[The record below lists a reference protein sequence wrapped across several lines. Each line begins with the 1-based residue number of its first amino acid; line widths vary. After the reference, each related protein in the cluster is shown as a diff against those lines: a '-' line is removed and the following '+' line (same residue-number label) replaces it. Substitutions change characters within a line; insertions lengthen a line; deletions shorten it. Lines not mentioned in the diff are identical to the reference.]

1 MAHEENIDGAGVEF
15 DDHAPD
21 SQQPHVLD
29 AVVADAFSEEP
40 VAAIVEEPLA
50 AVVEEPAPVA
60 AAAAAASAP
69 DFYAVGVRLIKMS
82 PVWLLTVTGGFAL
95 LILLLSW
102 VRPAGGEVD
111 AASIPND
118 AKAVVVQYP
127 EAPAPTAA
135 KPSEETHA
143 PVAAP
148 SKEERAEVST
158 ETKAAA
164 PVQPASAPEESH
176 EAAPVEEKKQA
187 ASVAHSSGDAGGKF
201 TVQVGSFSVESQAN
215 ERISSLR
222 AAGFDARSTAVE
234 IPGRGRWFRVHVGR
248 FVGREE
254 AAKVAAQL
262 REKGAA
268 SGSMVVP
275 VQ

>member
-21 SQQPHVLD
+21 NRQPHVLD
-29 AVVADAFSEEP
+29 AVVFDAVAEEP
-40 VAAIVEEPLA
+40 LAAIVEEPAA
-50 AVVEEPAPVA
+50 AVVEESAPV

-118 AKAVVVQYP
+118 AKSVVVQYP
-127 EAPAPTAA
+127 EAPASSAA
-135 KPSEETHA
+135 KPTQETPA
-143 PVAAP
+143 PVAEPA
-148 SKEERAEVST
+148 KEESAEVST
-158 ETKAAA
+158 EAKPAE
-164 PVQPASAPEESH
+164 PVQPASAPHESH
-176 EAAPVEEKKQA
+176 EATPV
-187 ASVAHSSGDAGGKF
+187 ASQKEPVKVAHSTSDAGGKF

-234 IPGRGRWFRVHVGR
+234 IPGRGKWYRVHVGR
-248 FVGREE
+248 FAEREE
-254 AAKVAAQL
+254 AAKVSAQL

>member
-15 DDHAPD
+15 DYHAPEN
-21 SQQPHVLD
+21 QQPHVLD
-29 AVVADAFSEEP
+29 AVVFDAVAEEP
-40 VAAIVEEPLA
+40 LAAIVEES
-50 AVVEEPAPVA
+50 APVA

-102 VRPAGGEVD
+102 IRPAGGEVD

-118 AKAVVVQYP
+118 AKSVVVQYP
-127 EAPAPTAA
+127 EAPTSSAAKPTQETPAPTAVPA
-135 KPSEETHA
+135 
-143 PVAAP
+143 
-148 SKEERAEVST
+148 KEERAEVST
-158 ETKAAA
+158 EAKSAE
-164 PVQPASAPEESH
+164 PVQPASAPQESH
-176 EAAPVEEKKQA
+176 EATPVESRKEPLK
-187 ASVAHSSGDAGGKF
+187 VAPSSNSSGGKF
-201 TVQVGSFSVESQAN
+201 TIQVGSFSVESQAN

-222 AAGFDARSTAVE
+222 AAGFDARSTEVE
-234 IPGRGRWFRVHVGR
+234 IPGRGKWFRVHVGR
-248 FVGREE
+248 FAGREE
-254 AAKVAAQL
+254 AAKVSAQL

-268 SGSMVVP
+268 SGALVVP